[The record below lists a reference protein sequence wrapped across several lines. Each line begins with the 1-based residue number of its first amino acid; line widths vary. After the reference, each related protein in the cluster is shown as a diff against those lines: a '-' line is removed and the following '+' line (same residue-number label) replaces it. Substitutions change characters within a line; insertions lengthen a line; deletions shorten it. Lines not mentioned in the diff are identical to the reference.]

1 LPIFPNIVTKASD
14 LVAKQKDASDAVKKA
29 NKKNFKVYL
38 YYSKEVKREQLK
50 ALGIKKVIIVDGDT
64 NDNPA

>member
-1 LPIFPNIVTKASD
+1 M
-14 LVAKQKDASDAVKKA
+14 AKQKDASDAVKKA

-64 NDNPA
+64 NENPA